1 MKVFVKDPDS
11 TLDYAFN
18 WSAWLSATD
27 KIIASSFSVDAG
39 ITNEPGGESFSD
51 TTTRLYLSGGTAGE
65 NYRVINTITTE
76 EGRIDERT
84 IEIRVRQR

>member
-1 MKVFVKDPDS
+1 MNFRV
-11 TLDYAFN
+11 
-18 WSAWLSATD
+18 
-27 KIIASSFSVDAG
+27 
-39 ITNEPGGESFSD
+39 ESFID

-65 NYRVINTITTE
+65 DYRVINTITTE